1 MSYLKKSLLVRL
13 VVYFLLLAL
22 LTVVLV
28 GATAFLQAKS
38 ALQDS
43 AYDRLRVAATLKA
56 DALTQWVD
64 DQREDLLLM
73 ARLPAVQLPVQD
85 LLRYDTTS
93 PAFQAAYTDLQNTIA
108 AAAERKDAW
117 HEMLILSDK
126 GEVTLST
133 NPAHEGDRHT
143 LDQYFT
149 QGQMRTFVQK
159 VYPLPETFQPTITIA
174 THVCPNMET

>member
-56 DALTQWVD
+56 DALTQ
-64 DQREDLLLM
+64 
-73 ARLPAVQLPVQD
+73 
-85 LLRYDTTS
+85 
-93 PAFQAAYTDLQNTIA
+93 
-108 AAAERKDAW
+108 
-117 HEMLILSDK
+117 
-126 GEVTLST
+126 
-133 NPAHEGDRHT
+133 
-143 LDQYFT
+143 
-149 QGQMRTFVQK
+149 
-159 VYPLPETFQPTITIA
+159 
-174 THVCPNMET
+174 